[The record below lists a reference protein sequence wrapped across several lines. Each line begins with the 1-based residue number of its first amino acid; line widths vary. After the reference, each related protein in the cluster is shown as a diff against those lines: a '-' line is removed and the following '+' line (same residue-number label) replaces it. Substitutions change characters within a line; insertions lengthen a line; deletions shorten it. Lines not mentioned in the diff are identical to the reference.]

1 MIPLPQRLRMVLT
14 LHPGWYA
21 LAAAIALSC
30 IGALAIKTAGDA
42 ANATQQARFWLPV
55 ALVVMAVCVTPRPK
69 WIGHASYPLFIAV
82 LLVLLIMALPF
93 MPRSIVPLRNGA
105 KAWISLGPKIT
116 LQPSELLKVLFI
128 LSMAW
133 YLRYR
138 SSYRTLRGL
147 LVPFFIMFIPVALIL
162 KQPDLGTAL
171 LFAPTL
177 FIMLVAAGAKLRH
190 LGLLLGLVV
199 VTVGVNVA
207 IALWAPDNMQ
217 ILRPHQQQRI
227 VSMVSLAQ
235 GDTRYIKSSA
245 FQQDKAM
252 TLVGSGGLTGYGA
265 ERAETIVQFS
275 KIPEAHNDMIFAV
288 IANRWGAVG
297 VLGVLALY
305 MVLCGSFLMIAAR
318 SKDPLA
324 QLSCVGFAGMIFTQ
338 TAINIGMNLGL
349 LPITGITLP
358 FISAGG
364 SSLVATFI
372 MVGLALNFASRRPA
386 MLARPSFEFD
396 NPDAIFQ

>member
-1 MIPLPQRLRMVLT
+1 MIPLPNRLRMLLT

-30 IGALAIKTAGDA
+30 IGVLAINTAGQPDNA
-42 ANATQQARFWLPV
+42 AQQARLWLPV
-55 ALVVMAVCVTPRPK
+55 AFTVMALCVIPRPK
-69 WIGHASYPLFIAV
+69 WIGHAAYPLFILALFV
-82 LLVLLIMALPF
+82 LVIMALPF

-116 LQPSELLKVLFI
+116 LQPSEIMKVLFV
-128 LSMAW
+128 LAMAW

-147 LVPFFIMFIPVALIL
+147 LVPFFIMLIPVALIL

-177 FIMLVAAGAKLRH
+177 FVMLVAAGAKLRH

-199 VTVGVNVA
+199 VTVAVNVA
-207 IALWAPDNMQ
+207 VALWAPDNMQ
-217 ILRPHQQQRI
+217 ILQPHQRQRI

-252 TLVGSGGLTGYGA
+252 TLVGAGGLTGYGG
-265 ERAETIVQFS
+265 ERSETIVKFS

-288 IANRWGAVG
+288 LANRWGAVG
-297 VLGVLALY
+297 VLGVLTLY
-305 MVLCGSFLMIAAR
+305 MILCGSFLLIAAR

-338 TAINIGMNLGL
+338 LVINVGMCLGL

-358 FISAGG
+358 FISYGG
-364 SSLVATFI
+364 SSLVATFT

>member
-1 MIPLPQRLRMVLT
+1 MIPLPVRLQML
-14 LHPGWYA
+14 LKPHPGWYA
-21 LAAAIALSC
+21 LFAAIALSFV
-30 IGALAIKTAGDA
+30 GVLAIETAGEA
-42 ANATQQARFWLPV
+42 GNASQQARFWLPV
-55 ALVVMAVCVTPRPK
+55 ALTVMAICATPRPR
-69 WIGHASYPLFIAV
+69 WIGHAAYPLFVAV
-82 LLVLLIMALPF
+82 LIVLVIMALPF
-93 MPRSIVPLRNGA
+93 IPRSIVPLRNGA
-105 KAWISLGPKIT
+105 RAWISLGPKIT
-116 LQPSELLKVLFI
+116 LQPSELTKVLFI

-177 FIMLVAAGAKLRH
+177 FVMLVAAGAKLRH
-190 LGLLLGLVV
+190 LGLLLGLVA
-199 VTVGVNVA
+199 VTIGVNVA
-207 IALWAPDNMQ
+207 VALWAPDSMQ
-217 ILRPHQQQRI
+217 LLRPHQRARI

-235 GDTRYIKSSA
+235 GDTRYIQSSA
-245 FQQDKAM
+245 YQQDKAM
-252 TLVGSGGLTGYGA
+252 TLVSAGGVTGYGA
-265 ERAETIVQFS
+265 ERSETIVKFN
-275 KIPEAHNDMIFAV
+275 KIPHVHNDMILAV
-288 IANRWGAVG
+288 IANRWGAMGVFG
-297 VLGVLALY
+297 VLGLY
-305 MVLCGSFLMIAAR
+305 GLLTGSFLLIAAR

-324 QLSCVGFAGMIFTQ
+324 QLACVGFAGMIFTQ
-338 TAINIGMNLGL
+338 VVINVGMNLGL

-358 FISAGG
+358 FISYGG

-372 MVGLALNFASRRPA
+372 MVGLAINFASRRPA

>member
-1 MIPLPQRLRMVLT
+1 MIPLPTRLRQLLS
-14 LHPGWYA
+14 LHPGWLALFAA
-21 LAAAIALSC
+21 LALSVIGIAAI
-30 IGALAIKTAGDA
+30 GTVAIPE
-42 ANATQQARFWLPV
+42 ATKMARFWLPV
-55 ALVVMAVCVTPRPK
+55 SLAVMAVCAIPRPR
-69 WIGHASYPLFIAV
+69 WIGYASYPLFAAV
-82 LLVLLIMALPF
+82 LIVLILMALPF
-93 MPRSIVPLRNGA
+93 MPRAIVPVRNGA
-105 KAWISLGPKIT
+105 RAWISLGSIT
-116 LQPSELLKVLFI
+116 LQPSELIKVLFV

-177 FIMLVAAGAKLRH
+177 FVMLVAAGAKLRH
-190 LGLLLGLVV
+190 LGFLLGLVV
-199 VTVGVNVA
+199 LAISVNVA
-207 IALWAPDNMQ
+207 VALWAPDNMQ
-217 ILRPHQQQRI
+217 LLRPHQRARI

-235 GDTRYIKSSA
+235 GDTRFIKSTA
-245 FQQDKAM
+245 YQQDKAM
-252 TLVGSGGLTGYGA
+252 TLVSAGGLTGYGA
-265 ERAETIVQFS
+265 ERSATIVKFNRV
-275 KIPEAHNDMIFAV
+275 PHVHNDMIFAV
-288 IANRWGAVG
+288 IANRWGVLG
-297 VLGVLALY
+297 VLGVLGLY
-305 MVLCGSFLMIAAR
+305 LTLTASFLLIAGR

-338 TAINIGMNLGL
+338 VVINIGMNLGM
-349 LPITGITLP
+349 LPVTGITLP
-358 FISAGG
+358 FISYGG

-386 MLARPSFEFD
+386 MLARPNFEFD

>member
-1 MIPLPQRLRMVLT
+1 MIPLPKRMQML
-14 LHPGWYA
+14 LKPHPGWYA
-21 LAAAIALSC
+21 LFAAIALSC
-30 IGALAIKTAGDA
+30 IGVLAIDTAGQA
-42 ANATQQARFWLPV
+42 GNASQQARFWLPV
-55 ALVVMAVCVTPRPK
+55 ALMVMAACIAPRPR

-82 LLVLLIMALPF
+82 LFVLILMALPF
-93 MPRSIVPLRNGA
+93 TPEKIVPERNGA
-105 KAWISLGPKIT
+105 RAWISIGNIT
-116 LQPSELLKVLFI
+116 LQPSELMKVLFV

-177 FIMLVAAGAKLRH
+177 FVMLVAAGAKLRH
-190 LGLLLGLVV
+190 LSLLLGLVV
-199 VTVGVNVA
+199 VMIVVNVA
-207 IALWAPDNMQ
+207 IALWAPDSMQ
-217 ILRPHQQQRI
+217 ILRPHQRQRI

-245 FQQDKAM
+245 YQQDKAM
-252 TLVGSGGLTGYGA
+252 TLVSAGGISGYGA
-265 ERAETIVQFS
+265 ERSETIVKFN
-275 KIPEAHNDMIFAV
+275 KIPHVHNDMIFAV
-288 IANRWGAVG
+288 IANRWGVLGVFG
-297 VLGVLALY
+297 VLGLY
-305 MVLCGSFLMIAAR
+305 GMLCGSFLLIAAK

-324 QLSCVGFAGMIFTQ
+324 QLSCVGFAGMILTQ
-338 TAINIGMNLGL
+338 VVINIGMNLGL

-358 FISAGG
+358 FISYGG

-372 MVGLALNFASRRPA
+372 MVGLAINFASRRPA

>member
-1 MIPLPQRLRMVLT
+1 MIPLPQRLQML
-14 LHPGWYA
+14 LKPHPGWYA
-21 LAAAIALSC
+21 LFAAIALSC
-30 IGALAIKTAGDA
+30 IGVLAIDTAGQA
-42 ANATQQARFWLPV
+42 ANASQQARFWLPV
-55 ALVVMAVCVTPRPK
+55 ALIVMAVCATPRPR
-69 WIGHASYPLFIAV
+69 WIGHAAYPLFVAV
-82 LLVLLIMALPF
+82 LFVLILMALPI
-93 MPRSIVPLRNGA
+93 MPRSIVPMRNGA
-105 KAWISLGPKIT
+105 RAWISLGNIT
-116 LQPSELLKVLFI
+116 LQPSELIKVLFV

-177 FIMLVAAGAKLRH
+177 FGMLVAAGAKLRH

-199 VTVGVNVA
+199 VMVVVNVA
-207 IALWAPDNMQ
+207 VALWAPDSMQ
-217 ILRPHQQQRI
+217 ILRPHQRQRI

-245 FQQDKAM
+245 YQQDKAM
-252 TLVGSGGLTGYGA
+252 TLVSAGGLTGYGA
-265 ERAETIVQFS
+265 ERSETIVKFNR
-275 KIPEAHNDMIFAV
+275 IPHVHNDMIFAV
-288 IANRWGAVG
+288 IANRWGALGVFG
-297 VLGVLALY
+297 VLGLY
-305 MVLCGSFLMIAAR
+305 GMLTGSFLLIAAK

-338 TAINIGMNLGL
+338 VVINMGMNLGL

-358 FISAGG
+358 FISYGG
-364 SSLVATFI
+364 SSLVATFT
-372 MVGLALNFASRRPA
+372 MVGLAINFASRRPA

>member
-1 MIPLPQRLRMVLT
+1 MLLT

-21 LAAAIALSC
+21 LGA
-30 IGALAIKTAGDA
+30 ALALTYIGVLAINTAGQP

-55 ALVVMAVCVTPRPK
+55 ALTVMAVCIAPRPK
-69 WIGHASYPLFIAV
+69 WIGHASYPLFILALFV
-82 LLVLLIMALPF
+82 LVLMAMPF
-93 MPRSIVPLRNGA
+93 MPKSIVTERNGA
-105 KAWISLGPKIT
+105 KAWISIGTSIT
-116 LQPSELLKVLFI
+116 VQPSEIMKVLFV

-177 FIMLVAAGAKLRH
+177 FVMLVAAGAKLRH

-199 VTVGVNVA
+199 VTVGINVA
-207 IALWAPDNMQ
+207 IVLWAPPYMQ
-217 ILRPHQQQRI
+217 ILRPHQQARI

-245 FQQDKAM
+245 FQQDKAL
-252 TLVGSGGLTGYGA
+252 TLVGSGGLTGYGP
-265 ERAETIVQFS
+265 ERSQTIVKFS
-275 KIPEAHNDMIFAV
+275 KIPEAYNDMIFAV
-288 IANRWGAVG
+288 IANRWWAMG
-297 VLGVLALY
+297 VLGVLGLY
-305 MVLCGSFLMIAAR
+305 GILCGSFLLISAR

-324 QLSCVGFAGMIFTQ
+324 QLACVGFAGMIFTQ
-338 TAINIGMNLGL
+338 VVINVGMNLGL

-358 FISAGG
+358 FISYGG

>member
-1 MIPLPQRLRMVLT
+1 MLLKP
-14 LHPGWYA
+14 HPGWFA
-21 LAAAIALSC
+21 LIAAIALSW
-30 IGALAIKTAGDA
+30 IGILAIDTAGQA
-42 ANATQQARFWLPV
+42 ANASQQARFWLPV
-55 ALVVMAVCVTPRPK
+55 SLVVMAMCTTPKPR
-69 WIGHASYPLFIAV
+69 WIGHAAYPLFAAV
-82 LLVLLIMALPF
+82 LIVLVLMALPF
-93 MPRSIVPLRNGA
+93 MPRSIVPMRNGA
-105 KAWISLGPKIT
+105 RAWISLGSST
-116 LQPSELLKVLFI
+116 LQPSEFIKVLFV

-171 LFAPTL
+171 LFAPAL
-177 FIMLVAAGAKLRH
+177 FVMLVAAGAKLRH
-190 LGLLLGLVV
+190 LGLLLGLVA
-199 VTVGVNVA
+199 VTLGMNVA

-217 ILRPHQQQRI
+217 LLRPHQRTRI

-245 FQQDKAM
+245 YQQDKAM
-252 TLVGSGGLTGYGA
+252 TLVSAGGLTGYGA
-265 ERAETIVQFS
+265 ERSATIVKFN
-275 KIPEAHNDMIFAV
+275 KIPHVHNDMIFAV
-288 IANRWGAVG
+288 IANRWGAMG
-297 VLGVLALY
+297 VFGILGLY
-305 MVLCGSFLMIAAR
+305 SMLIGSFFLIATR

-338 TAINIGMNLGL
+338 VVINIGMNLGV

-358 FISAGG
+358 FISYGG
-364 SSLVATFI
+364 SSLLATFT
-372 MVGLALNFASRRPA
+372 MVGLAINFASRRPA

>member
-1 MIPLPQRLRMVLT
+1 MIPLPTRLTRL
-14 LHPGWYA
+14 LQPHPGWLVLIAA
-21 LAAAIALSC
+21 LALSVIGIAAI
-30 IGALAIKTAGDA
+30 GTVAIPE
-42 ANATQQARFWLPV
+42 ATKMARFWLPV
-55 ALVVMAVCVTPRPK
+55 SLAVMAICAVPRPR
-69 WIGHASYPLFIAV
+69 WIGYASYPLFAAV
-82 LLVLLIMALPF
+82 LLILILMALPF
-93 MPRSIVPLRNGA
+93 MPRAIVPMRNGA
-105 KAWISLGPKIT
+105 RAWISIGASIT
-116 LQPSELLKVLFI
+116 LQPSELIKVLFV

-177 FIMLVAAGAKLRH
+177 FVMLVAAGAKLRH
-190 LGLLLGLVV
+190 LGFLLGLVV
-199 VTVGVNVA
+199 LAVSVNVA

-217 ILRPHQQQRI
+217 LLRPHQRARI

-235 GDTRYIKSSA
+235 GDTRYIKSTA
-245 FQQDKAM
+245 YQQDKAM
-252 TLVGSGGLTGYGA
+252 TLVSAGGLTGYGA
-265 ERAETIVQFS
+265 ERSATIIKFNRV
-275 KIPEAHNDMIFAV
+275 PHVHNDMIFAV
-288 IANRWGAVG
+288 IANRWGVLG

-305 MVLCGSFLMIAAR
+305 LTLTSSFLLVAAR

-338 TAINIGMNLGL
+338 VVINIGMNLGM

-358 FISAGG
+358 FISYGG

-386 MLARPSFEFD
+386 MLARPNFEFD